1 MDSGQVTVENVA
13 SGEWSLVPESFPA
26 RGGMGFFGG
35 DGELLGVVFLPATV
49 RLVSA
54 VADAMPAGTRM
65 AHVEVPRVRRLV

>member
-1 MDSGQVTVENVA
+1 MDSGQVTVENGAGKSVP
-13 SGEWSLVPESFPA
+13 ELPESFPA

-54 VADAMPAGTRM
+54 VAEAMPAGTRM
-65 AHVEVPRVRRLV
+65 AHVEVPCVRRLV